1 MKKYLGSVMTAYSA
15 VIAPLFVMLPL
26 LLAAVLLWT
35 VEMSGATVFLI
46 SMACSC
52 SVIWIIYIK
61 KEILQLYAWGYFGE
75 TCVKIHCP
83 FTREFALD
91 YEKCRAVGIGY
102 YTHGV
107 LKSRLGTRIYFIYLS
122 YDYFDA
128 EYSDKIN
135 LWKPNTHGI
144 KLQFHPKIYD
154 YLLATLPE
162 KQAKMLEQSY
172 RNSSLGQRNKKR
184 QR

>member
-1 MKKYLGSVMTAYSA
+1 MIAVEVSELVKGWVCFHKLSLLVAILFFEHHRVCSHKAIFVLRIEKLVQCPTHIFLVLG
-15 VIAPLFVMLPL
+15 
-26 LLAAVLLWT
+26 
-35 VEMSGATVFLI
+35 
-46 SMACSC
+46 
-52 SVIWIIYIK
+52 
-61 KEILQLYAWGYFGE
+61 
-75 TCVKIHCP
+75 
-83 FTREFALD
+83 
-91 YEKCRAVGIGY
+91 
-102 YTHGV
+102 
-107 LKSRLGTRIYFIYLS
+107 

-128 EYSDKIN
+128 KYSDKIN